1 MDIALSL
8 VAIALA
14 ALALWKTRK
23 ENGTRRKKTASR
35 VIGTPNEA
43 DRTDRAVQQREHL
56 NFMNYDG
63 SAQLPVD
70 RESILAQSGE

>member
-8 VAIALA
+8 LAIALA
-14 ALALWKTRK
+14 ALALREAHKASKPRQRK
-23 ENGTRRKKTASR
+23 ADNRPSGKL
-35 VIGTPNEA
+35 NEA

-63 SAQLPVD
+63 SPQLPID
-70 RESILAQSGE
+70 RESILAESGK